1 MRWFLTDE
9 CQSPPHKNQNPFT
22 KKYRRTK
29 NSQSSTHAQLKA
41 MCRPIPSNN
50 NKMMIADNT
59 NNKSKGNN
67 GSDKQF
73 PGKLHDMMKY
83 VESNAMEYI
92 ISWEL
97 NGFGLKINNPDKL
110 VEILPLFFGQTK
122 YRSFRRQLNMW
133 HFHRILDGQYKGIFI
148 HPYFVRHD
156 VALVCQMS
164 RHMPFKPSLEKEQE
178 YLAMVSTTHVVV
190 ESNEPQAPRPEVQT
204 SSSSSSYYPIKEVS
218 YREKLT
224 PSYGL
229 PPPPVLSSSSRCSF
243 NIKQLS
249 MDLGLTSTTDFD
261 SALQEIDE
269 ILKCDIE
276 TDDSWSSPSSPTKHN
291 TTAAASHAF
300 EPQEKS
306 LGYFE
311 GGSFFS
317 LEEVFAWGTCDLKQN
332 LTHRR
337 LFSHDVTPVI
347 IPPVAG
353 DRCQMRRRKRWTPLW
368 CSCSVALPSPLPLRD
383 SRLKTILYQWAH
395 CLFSMFESHAII
407 IQYKD

>member
-1 MRWFLTDE
+1 
-9 CQSPPHKNQNPFT
+9 
-22 KKYRRTK
+22 
-29 NSQSSTHAQLKA
+29 
-41 MCRPIPSNN
+41 MCRPTQSTN

-190 ESNEPQAPRPEVQT
+190 EQDEPQAPRPEVQT
-204 SSSSSSYYPIKEVS
+204 SSSSSYYPIKEVS
-218 YREKLT
+218 YREKLTT

-276 TDDSWSSPSSPTKHN
+276 TDDSWSSSSSPTKHN

-332 LTHRR
+332 LTRRR
-337 LFSHDVTPVI
+337 LFFHDVTRVESPFYRGWQMPIATEKEMNTIVVI
-347 IPPVAG
+347 VLCRYPKSLAG
-353 DRCQMRRRKRWTPLW
+353 TGQSSEDYCIKGQNICFLCLRATRLSFNQRIDDPLY
-368 CSCSVALPSPLPLRD
+368 CCTAAKKYTL
-383 SRLKTILYQWAH
+383 
-395 CLFSMFESHAII
+395 
-407 IQYKD
+407 